1 MTTAMA
7 TPPSTSQAMRT
18 AAFNGTDTRPSDGCK
33 DCNKVGLAIL
43 PVVGMP
49 VPMELRNSTSE
60 LKALDAHY
68 VADDLKAHWMVLR
81 ALPSGY
87 LYVFKADH
95 TWDIYVVDREGL
107 LRMVPSLG
115 NCPASAADQKPMSE
129 QCKRSGDNIP
139 AQVIAV
145 DPTKHASVWLAFSRH
160 RWTAEVLKAY
170 AANKNGCRNKRMTKL
185 DVMAAANGSLGTGSQ
200 AKNAVQFGLPM
211 SSRIGQSVADYAGG
225 ATREAINR
233 QALEPL
239 QARDSQAVRLAEV
252 MARISSKTASKTGA
266 IIVLP
271 DDLGVAKALNAAR
284 NATQVERAQVIKDY
298 VRHDFV
304 RRAAAGFKQQCEK
317 QGDTKRWNEVY
328 SKAFS
333 QAALNDKLN
342 ERDSRLKP
350 IDQRLANMGQDW
362 AAWLQRPAMGTLFAH
377 DFDNSNLCEGMQAAI
392 AGADC
397 IHGAGSQPAERSLI
411 QAWVQGEI
419 KDEGNIL
426 WTALA
431 GNSKSLLTRLSDHK
445 DLMPAG
451 LDSVK
456 NLWAGVDE
464 FAKSLNAPESALLLS
479 LRAGSQDP
487 VAAAVAKLLHVVA
500 TNIDHGISALGRAGS
515 RAVFITA
522 LWSGLRAAPM
532 RQNVT
537 LLQSMI
543 DAKAAGWGATAGA
556 HVQTVRKVNMVSW
569 RYNLLEATDV
579 LAARGGVAVM
589 QTRFVVLQ
597 IWQRT
602 GWVDVGEPSTATG
615 KQAGGPPRPTAVASP
630 KVLPSTPN
638 AVRVFGNAVWRRLAA
653 VGGVLREGG
662 ANAVMASGV
671 FVFQVM
677 SFNLVSKD
685 LEGSG
690 SDTKALE
697 LSAAYF
703 AAMAGM
709 LGAASE
715 VTAASIQVAAKIKG
729 VDLLKVAPRMAGFVR
744 GAAAMGGVLGGA
756 SGLAMGLASFNK
768 AMSLEDAGDEDAAH
782 WTYALSVASFAG
794 ALTGGFGALT
804 ASGAAAAS
812 AGTASLVGG
821 TLLGIGPAGWAIL
834 TVGAVVIGVYLAY
847 KGAEATDDPIE
858 AWLKRSVAGIAPEKF
873 AAQEE
878 VSNYNELFNLPLE
891 VGMSGSASMGRH
903 TTVVR
908 MAAPPLDKESQ
919 LAYRLNIVG
928 ANGSS
933 HIVQG
938 QLMLKGGKITTNVPA
953 DLMPQHMGAISVS
966 TIFSET
972 DQGALLRVMVESR
985 YMPAGTRDPS
995 TGEILRA
1002 AKCAVKQI
1010 SLAVQYKP
1018 LSDTEPAW
1026 VLPGPSGQELS
1037 YSPT

>member
-1 MTTAMA
+1 MTTA
-7 TPPSTSQAMRT
+7 TVNPPSTSQAMRT
-18 AAFNGTDTRPSDGCK
+18 AALNGTDTRPSDGCK

-43 PVVGMP
+43 PVVAMP
-49 VPMELRNSTSE
+49 VPTELRASTAE

-68 VADDLKAHWMVLR
+68 IADDLKAHWMVLR

-87 LYVFKADH
+87 LYVLKTDH

-107 LRMVPSLG
+107 LRMVPSFG

-139 AQVIAV
+139 AQVIAI

-170 AANKNGCRNKRMTKL
+170 AANKDGCRSKRMAKL
-185 DVMAAANGSLGTGSQ
+185 DVMAAANGSLGTGSK
-200 AKNAVQFGLPM
+200 ATNAVQFGVPM
-211 SSRIGQSVADYAGG
+211 SPSIGQVVADYAGS
-225 ATREAINR
+225 ATRDAINR

-239 QARDSQAVRLAEV
+239 QARDSQAARLAEA
-252 MARISSKTASKTGA
+252 MARISAKTASKTGA

-284 NATQVERAQVIKDY
+284 NAAQVERAQVIKDY

-328 SKAFS
+328 GKAFS
-333 QAALNDKLN
+333 QAMLDDKLK
-342 ERDSRLKP
+342 ERDRRLKP

-362 AAWLQRPAMGTLFAH
+362 SKWLRRPSIGILFAH
-377 DFDNSNLCEGMQAAI
+377 DFDNTNLCEGMHAAV

-397 IHGAGSQPAERSLI
+397 IHGAGTQPTERSLI
-411 QAWVQGEI
+411 QAWVQGDI

-431 GNSKSLLTRLSDHK
+431 GNSKSLLARLSDAK

-456 NLWAGVDE
+456 NLWGSADE
-464 FAKSLNAPESALLLS
+464 FAKSLNAPEAALLLS
-479 LRAGSQDP
+479 LRSGSQDP
-487 VAAAVAKLLHVVA
+487 VAAALAKLLHVVA
-500 TNIDHGISALGRAGS
+500 TNIDHSVSALGKAGS
-515 RAVFITA
+515 RAVLINA

-532 RQNVT
+532 RHSVT
-537 LLQSMI
+537 PLQATI
-543 DAKAAGWGATAGA
+543 DAKKAGWGSTTGA
-556 HVQTVRKVNMVSW
+556 QVQTVRKATTVGW
-569 RYNLLEATDV
+569 RFNLLEATDV
-579 LAARGGVAVM
+579 LAVRYGVAVV

-597 IWQRT
+597 MWRKT
-602 GWVDVGEPSTATG
+602 GWINVSGSGTSVGGASRPAATQPSPNLPAPT
-615 KQAGGPPRPTAVASP
+615 PNVTAVSGD
-630 KVLPSTPN
+630 T
-638 AVRVFGNAVWRRLAA
+638 VWRRL
-653 VGGVLREGG
+653 GGVLREGG

-671 FVFQVM
+671 LVFQVM
-677 SFNLVSKD
+677 SFNQVSKD

-690 SDTKALE
+690 SETKALE

-715 VTAASIQVAAKIKG
+715 ITAASIQVAAKIKG
-729 VDLLKVAPRMAGFVR
+729 VDLVKVAPRMAGFVR
-744 GAAAMGGVLGGA
+744 GAAAMGGMLGGV
-756 SGLAMGLASFNK
+756 SGLAMSLASFSK
-768 AMSLEDAGDEDAAH
+768 AISLKEAGDQDAAN
-782 WTYALSVASFAG
+782 WTYALSAVSFAG
-794 ALTGGFGALT
+794 AVTGSVGALT

-847 KGAEATDDPIE
+847 RGAEATDDPIE
-858 AWLKRSVAGIAPEKF
+858 SWLKRSVAGIAPEKF
-873 AAQEE
+873 GAQDE

-891 VGMSGSASMGRH
+891 VGMSGSTSMGRH

-908 MAAPPLDKESQ
+908 MAAPPLDKQSQ
-919 LAYRLNIVG
+919 LAYRLSIVG
-928 ANGSS
+928 TNGSS
-933 HIVQG
+933 HVVQG
-938 QLMLKGGKITTNVPA
+938 EVMLKGGKVTSNIPA

-966 TIFSET
+966 TIRSET
-972 DQGALLRVMVESR
+972 DQGMLLRVMVEGR
-985 YMPAGTRDPS
+985 YMPAGSRDPS

-1018 LSDTEPAW
+1018 LSESEPAW